1 MMINIKIDRRCNM
14 KTKIKSVGY
23 AVSSL
28 MLVAPVVAL
37 AQFKRPEGTNLPS
50 ASIMSIITRIMNW
63 LLTAIGII
71 GVIGFAIAGIL
82 YLTSA
87 GDETR
92 IGTAKKAM
100 LYSIVGV
107 VVALAGVVALRF
119 AQSLLNAQNF

>member
-1 MMINIKIDRRCNM
+1 M